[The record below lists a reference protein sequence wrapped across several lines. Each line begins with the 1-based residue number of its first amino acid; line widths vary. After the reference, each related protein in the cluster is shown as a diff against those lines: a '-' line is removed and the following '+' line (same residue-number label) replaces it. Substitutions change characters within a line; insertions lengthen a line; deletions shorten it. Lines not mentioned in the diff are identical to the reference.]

1 MVIVKISTKGQIVLP
16 KKIREDLDIKE
27 DTYLVIERIG
37 DNILI
42 KKAESRFDE
51 ITKMFSEA
59 AKKKGITKEEL
70 LQYLKENK
78 NEDLH

>member
-1 MVIVKISTKGQIVLP
+1 MTIVKISTKGQIVLP
-16 KKIREDLDIKE
+16 KKIRDDLDIRD
-27 DTYLVIERIG
+27 DTYLVVERVG

-42 KKAESRFDE
+42 KKAEVRFDE
-51 ITKMFSEA
+51 ITKMFSET